1 MYSFAILR
9 LAYIW
14 SFKLLGVTHRG
25 LLLNSIRASS
35 SGVWV
40 AEMTVGGWPPV
51 ADMIVVEYLAQC

>member
-1 MYSFAILR
+1 MVIN
-9 LAYIW
+9 
-14 SFKLLGVTHRG
+14 LLGVTHRG